1 MKNRLVT
8 TMIVLLTAILLVGAI
23 AVVVLLKMNDDKN
36 AEPSIDE
43 VVEASVDVPE
53 LTTNLASSDYVKISF
68 KIQTDSKKA
77 QKELTKRDF
86 QVRSY
91 IIEELSEKTADDLKG
106 KAGKRKLED
115 DLKAKINEV
124 MQDGK
129 VVKVYITSYIIS

>member
-36 AEPSIDE
+36 AEQSIDE